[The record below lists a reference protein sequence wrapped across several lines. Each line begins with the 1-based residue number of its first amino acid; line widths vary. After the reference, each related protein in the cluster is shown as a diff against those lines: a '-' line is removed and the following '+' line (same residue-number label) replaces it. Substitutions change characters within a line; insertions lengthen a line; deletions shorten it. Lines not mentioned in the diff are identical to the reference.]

1 MCELGWK
8 QLNMDKIT
16 PRAETYKKKGIFAE
30 R

>member
-16 PRAETYKKKGIFAE
+16 PRAETNKKGIFAE